1 MAITWYR
8 FEVGVSKDVT
18 QWIWAAI
25 KTGRIQVNESIAIVF
40 HGSPLP
46 VLAHEQDHIRITWK
60 DKVEVEKPGIVSP
73 DIEYILVY
81 EDRAEIK
88 LKVGQ
93 VIADFKKKP
102 DVLWE
107 A

>member
-18 QWIWAAI
+18 QWIWDAI
-25 KTGRIQVNESIAIVF
+25 KTGRIQVNSVIAIVF

-46 VLAHEQDHIRITWK
+46 ILTHEQDHIRITWK
-60 DKVEVEKPGIVSP
+60 DKVEVEKPGITSP

-93 VIADFKKKP
+93 VIADFKKKS